1 MPVAKLKQFLD
12 DNHIKYVTIHHS
24 RAYTMQKAAEYAHIS
39 GKDVA
44 KTVMV
49 RVDGKM
55 AMAVLPAPEHVDL
68 DLLKSAA
75 RAKSVELAGEQD
87 FKNLFPQCDLGA
99 MPPFGN
105 IYGME
110 VFVEEG
116 LREDE
121 MIAFRA
127 GSHEELIEMA
137 YKDFERLVKPRV
149 IRLSTRY
156 TVATE

>member
-1 MPVAKLKQFLD
+1 MPVIKLKQFLD
-12 DNHIKYVTIHHS
+12 ENNIKYVTIHHS

-39 GKDVA
+39 GKEVA

-49 RVDGKM
+49 KIDGKM

-68 DLLKSAA
+68 DLLKGAA
-75 RAKSVELAGEQD
+75 RARSVELAGEKE
-87 FKNLFPQCDLGA
+87 FKNLFPGCDVGA

-105 IYGME
+105 IYGLD
-110 VFVEEG
+110 VYVEEG

-127 GSHEELIEMA
+127 GTHEELIEMA
-137 YKDFERLVKPRV
+137 YRDFERLVKPRV
-149 IRLSTRY
+149 VRLSTRY
-156 TVATE
+156 TAITA

>member
-105 IYGME
+105 IYGMD